1 LEEFAL
7 VLIWL
12 KFALCVLIIFFSGR
26 AVARYGDVIANKTGI
41 GGMWVGVVL
50 LAVVTS
56 LPELFTGISAITI
69 VGEPD
74 LTVGDLFG
82 ANTFNLLNLALLDIA
97 FRNGVLPRVTS
108 LGHRVTGWCSLSLVL
123 VVAVSIFVSSP
134 SSTLGVGRSW
144 IGWYTPL
151 LIILYIIFMSILF
164 RFERSH
170 PSPQVPEPAYE
181 DVSLKKVYVYF
192 GIAAAFVIGAGIW
205 LAMIGAEIAEVTNL
219 GKSFVG
225 SIFLAFTTSLPEI
238 TVSFT
243 AARMGAIDMAVANMI
258 GSNLFNITIISV
270 DDLLYTKGPVL
281 AHVSESHLITAL
293 VVILMTG
300 LFIVGLHFKPRRFF
314 RFSWWNCALVVL
326 FFTGAYFSYRG
337 LP

>member
-1 LEEFAL
+1 LEDFAL
-7 VLIWL
+7 FLIWL

-50 LAVVTS
+50 LAVITS

-82 ANTFNLLNLALLDIA
+82 ANSFNLLNLALLDIA

-108 LGHRVTGWCSLSLVL
+108 LGHRVTGWFSLSLVL
-123 VVAVSIFVSSP
+123 VAAVSIFVSSRF
-134 SSTLGVGRSW
+134 STMGMGW

-151 LIILYIIFMSILF
+151 LIILYIIFMRVLF

-181 DVSLKKVYVYF
+181 DVSLNRIYVYF
-192 GIAAAFVIGAGIW
+192 GTAAAFVIGAGIW
-205 LAMIGAEIAEVTNL
+205 LAMIGGEIAEVTNL

-238 TVSFT
+238 TVSLT
-243 AARMGAIDMAVANMI
+243 AARIGAIDMAVANMI
-258 GSNLFNITIISV
+258 GSNLFNITIISI
-270 DDLLYTKGPVL
+270 DDLFYTRGPLL

-293 VVILMTG
+293 VVIVMTG
-300 LFIVGLHFKPRRFF
+300 LFITGLHFRPKRFF
-314 RFSWWNCALVVL
+314 RLSWWNCALVAL